1 MATSQGQDVIRCQLC
16 PNPVELHCDLC
27 HVDLCVN
34 CVSKHLK
41 DNSKKHD
48 TVDFPECKSHDKKR
62 CEMYCKDCQVP
73 MCVLCVTTHNK
84 HDISDIKSIIE
95 NLKRRIAA
103 DVKEM
108 ENIIPPKYKQK
119 VGIGNSSKEFDR
131 VMNEIQDQEDNI
143 CKVVRAISSQ
153 LKDEV
158 AKQKRDLHPTAATDE
173 KELNKAI
180 KNFKE
185 MLISND
191 AKRILKYQS
200 KNELF
205 GEGQNQV
212 SYLMFRPG
220 NVRQGQIQEMLGSL
234 QMSSNLHGRKKLMS
248 NPVALSTIQTPYG
261 KDKTLFGVLCDGTGK
276 IWISGSDS
284 KIYHIDQG
292 GSILKTV
299 SVSNNVSD
307 LSLSIEKELTFSV
320 FWPDTKVYKY
330 DGDAVRTLVD
340 LGQWCPRGL
349 CHSAKGDLLVSMRS
363 VDKTQSRVVMFSGT
377 AETIV
382 IQNDRHGNPLISV
395 KTNELLLL
403 TENGNGDICVSD
415 YAEEAVVVFNASGE
429 LRNKYHGHLNQTN
442 CKPFRPTIIAC
453 DSNFQI
459 LTSDHSNDFIH
470 LLKSDGSFLGYIK
483 YPCSGGLSINA
494 ENNLIVGGMG
504 NGKLRII
511 KYLH

>member
-1 MATSQGQDVIRCQLC
+1 
-16 PNPVELHCDLC
+16 
-27 HVDLCVN
+27 
-34 CVSKHLK
+34 
-41 DNSKKHD
+41 
-48 TVDFPECKSHDKKR
+48 
-62 CEMYCKDCQVP
+62 
-73 MCVLCVTTHNK
+73 MCVRCVTTTHK
-84 HDISDIKSIIE
+84 MHDITDIKSIVE
-95 NLKRRIAA
+95 NFKRRIIA
-103 DVKEM
+103 DVEEM
-108 ENIIPPKYKQK
+108 ENIILPKYKQE
-119 VGIGNSSKEFDR
+119 VGIGNSSEEFDR
-131 VMNEIQDQEDNI
+131 VTNAIQDQEDNV
-143 CKVVRAISSQ
+143 CKMVREIGSQ

-158 AKQKRDLHPTAATDE
+158 AKQKKDFEQKNKRVRQDE
-173 KELNKAI
+173 NELNKVI
-180 KNFKE
+180 KNNKGILE
-185 MLISND
+185 SND
-191 AKRILKYQS
+191 AKRILTYQS
-200 KNELF
+200 KNEQF
-205 GEGQNQV
+205 REGQNQTQKCFP
-212 SYLMFRPG
+212 MFRPG
-220 NVRQGQIQEMLGSL
+220 KVRQDQLHEMLGSL
-234 QMSSNLHGRKKLMS
+234 QMSSNLYGRKKLMS

-299 SVSNNVSD
+299 SVSNNVSA

-382 IQNDRHGNPLISV
+382 IQNDRHGNPLFSV

-442 CKPFRPTIIAC
+442 YKPFRPTIIAC

-459 LTSDHSNDFIH
+459 LTSDHLNDIIH

-483 YPCSGGLSINA
+483 YQCSGGLSINV